1 MNQQALDISDH
12 GQPVPRYPEMEREI
26 HAGHTRFLLLP
37 PGEVIA
43 HLDTKVCFIDVNLNP
58 VNAQWSWN
66 SDQLRRS
73 LCMANSLAF
82 IPPKGEFHVKVTNVM
97 PGLILE
103 LEPNYWS
110 EVLKQEFDLSLQTLD
125 FLNYAQDP
133 ISAELGRAGISLL
146 MEDFRSGERTDSL
159 TLEAIGLALIARIA
173 RRFQDDRRMTAVT
186 LPANALTPERLA
198 RIKDYIEANLGG
210 GISLATLANIA
221 CLSSSHFS
229 RTFKLAT
236 GASPLRYVI
245 GRRVERAKLLLPQRE
260 LSIAQ
265 VAFDCGFSSQSHL
278 TRTFHD
284 LTGITPAVFKKQA
297 QPRRT
302 VNTV

>member
-1 MNQQALDISDH
+1 M
-12 GQPVPRYPEMEREI
+12 PRYPEMEREI

-37 PGEVIA
+37 PGEVSA
-43 HLDTKVCFIDVNLNP
+43 QLATNVCYIDVNLSL

-82 IPPKGEFHVKVTNVM
+82 IPPEGEFHVKVTNVM

-125 FLNYAQDP
+125 FLDYAQDLV
-133 ISAELGRAGISLL
+133 SAELGRAGIRLL
-146 MEDFRSGERTDSL
+146 MEDFRSGERADSL
-159 TLEAIGLALIARIA
+159 TLEVLSLALIARIA
-173 RRFQDDRRMTAVT
+173 RRFQIARHITGAIV
-186 LPANALTPERLA
+186 PANALSPQRLA
-198 RIKDYIEANLGG
+198 RVKEYIEANLSRSL
-210 GISLATLANIA
+210 SLAALADVA
-221 CLSSSHFS
+221 CLSASHFG
-229 RTFKLAT
+229 RTFKLIT

-245 GRRVERAKLLLPQRE
+245 GRRVERAKRLLIQHER
-260 LSIAQ
+260 SIAQ
-265 VAFDCGFSSQSHL
+265 IAFDCGFSGQSHL

-284 LTGITPAVFKKQA
+284 ITGITPAVFRKQA
-297 QPRRT
+297 MASSRRKS
-302 VNTV
+302 